1 MLPKPLHDIYT
12 SLQYYSSPGHT
23 DCRFSSAQSWGRGGW
38 VFSSISERV
47 CTDMGESMC
56 VCLNASAA
64 TLPMSS
70 ADQANQQL
78 PVCIGWARE
87 PVGAPNKKL
96 MHEPPHQQLRTIS
109 DSLQKHPDSECQVLG
124 LMGERERESKG
135 DKVRERERESEKITA
150 SDNSTGSSV
159 WTDRVVTSSRDWI
172 TTAVDGPCHPCTSTP
187 IFGTHSMFADKWTQG
202 RDTSTSERH

>member
-1 MLPKPLHDIYT
+1 
-12 SLQYYSSPGHT
+12 
-23 DCRFSSAQSWGRGGW
+23 
-38 VFSSISERV
+38 
-47 CTDMGESMC
+47 MC

-159 WTDRVVTSSRDWI
+159 WTDRVVTSSRD
-172 TTAVDGPCHPCTSTP
+172 
-187 IFGTHSMFADKWTQG
+187 
-202 RDTSTSERH
+202 